1 MVVERLDGWIVSE
14 MIYYVLMKTL
24 ARLTAWMDGRLDVFD
39 VGDVIMTAG
48 SANARLTDAVTQSR
62 SKCTPASVY
71 SVYAVH
77 NCQCRSSRI
86 DAADPARP
94 LPMRNDRRSSS
105 VSGRHS
111 PVSKSGCRIHQRRC
125 SPCHCMGNGNPSAAV
140 PGFCRNRRRSPR
152 SVVKCCAVQLVAD
165 VVSFV
170 TVHTRLDRLV

>member
-1 MVVERLDGWIVSE
+1 MIPHCTGRRALSLVVVGLSASNGNVRLLMHAVVEFAHRVMVVERLDGWIVSE

-86 DAADPARP
+86 DAADPP
-94 LPMRNDRRSSS
+94 LD
-105 VSGRHS
+105 
-111 PVSKSGCRIHQRRC
+111 
-125 SPCHCMGNGNPSAAV
+125 
-140 PGFCRNRRRSPR
+140 
-152 SVVKCCAVQLVAD
+152 L
-165 VVSFV
+165 
-170 TVHTRLDRLV
+170 